1 MTSRWTGPID
11 RKKGKRWQGQGP
23 HLLVAVAL
31 AGIHGAISI
40 SMNGANMISTW
51 QVIRPCPGAA
61 SGRTCVPRPLGAVR
75 GGESTLQISSGGVL
89 NGCATSPERTMVR
102 RDDIVTAEQ
111 CVGHAEAAM
120 EEEEFEDAVDFLHAA
135 FEDIEDEYGE
145 DSVESV
151 PLLLIYSKALK
162 GLALQHAAA
171 SKSSG
176 DDVVESS
183 RRSDDRSAPE
193 DSQEP
198 EEAAPA
204 AWTALQDVRRIS
216 KQKLDRETKEV
227 AEAHELLAQFV
238 LEPELT
244 CPALVGKTPKERL
257 DLAVEHLSV
266 CLRIRGQLFH
276 DSHHAVQRVRA
287 TLKAVE
293 EKCHAHARTQQTEKT

>member
-1 MTSRWTGPID
+1 MMCRLVPGP
-11 RKKGKRWQGQGP
+11 R
-23 HLLVAVAL
+23 LLVAVTL
-31 AGIHGAISI
+31 AGMHGAISI
-40 SMNGANMISTW
+40 SMNGANMDSTW
-51 QVIRPCPGAA
+51 QVIRPCPGAS
-61 SGRTCVPRPLGAVR
+61 SGRACVLGPLGAVR
-75 GGESTLQISSGGVL
+75 GGESTLRAAEISSGSVL
-89 NGCATSPERTMVR
+89 SGRVTSPERTMVR
-102 RDDIVTAEQ
+102 RDDIITAEQ

-162 GLALQHAAA
+162 GLALKHAAA
-171 SKSSG
+171 SKS
-176 DDVVESS
+176 DDAVESS

-193 DSQEP
+193 DSQEL

-204 AWTALQDVRRIS
+204 AWRALQDVRRIS

>member
-1 MTSRWTGPID
+1 M
-11 RKKGKRWQGQGP
+11 
-23 HLLVAVAL
+23 
-31 AGIHGAISI
+31 
-40 SMNGANMISTW
+40 
-51 QVIRPCPGAA
+51 
-61 SGRTCVPRPLGAVR
+61 PRPLGAVR

-162 GLALQHAAA
+162 GLALQLAAA